1 MSRPLVKICGL
12 TTIADLR
19 LALALGA
26 DYVGMI
32 IDIPRSPRN
41 LSLQAARYLRRHA
54 QKKAVIVTEDLKSER
69 LTALAEALQPAALQL
84 HGREHPQFIASL
96 CRKLPAGVAVWKA
109 LGVPPLA
116 ADPQAAAADLL
127 RDVRAYRDAGC
138 AMIVLDTATKS
149 GVGGTGQPSDWS
161 LAAKVVAASPLPV
174 MLAGGIGA
182 DNLMEAWRVV
192 RPAGFDVSS
201 RVEESPGKKSASRL
215 ARLFEAV
222 ALLKGE
228 GEQAG
233 PGDSACR

>member
-96 CRKLPAGVAVWKA
+96 RRKLPAGVAVWKA

-161 LAAKVVAASPLPV
+161 LAA
-174 MLAGGIGA
+174 
-182 DNLMEAWRVV
+182 LMEAWRVV